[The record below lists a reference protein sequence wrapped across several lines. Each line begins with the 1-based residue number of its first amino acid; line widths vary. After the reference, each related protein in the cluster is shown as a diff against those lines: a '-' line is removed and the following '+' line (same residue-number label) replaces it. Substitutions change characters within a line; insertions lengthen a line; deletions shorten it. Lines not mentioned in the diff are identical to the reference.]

1 VRRDAPPPPPPDEQA
16 LSTFHVDK
24 TRHFY
29 SPTRHDCQQKK
40 SWYSS
45 CMCPPAMLG
54 KLGSSELK
62 ETADTR
68 DGSESHSGG

>member
-1 VRRDAPPPPPPDEQA
+1 MSMQCKNSTLLIETINLFVRNLIEDGC
-16 LSTFHVDK
+16 S
-24 TRHFY
+24 
-29 SPTRHDCQQKK
+29 S
-40 SWYSS
+40 YSS

-54 KLGSSELK
+54 KWGSSELK